1 MQQSEDIVIYD
12 IDDQKN
18 TNPSITTS
26 ETIQTNTTTLSF
38 DDILSKSGRMVKNS
52 SKKNQKAPKAR
63 QKRTNDAKIA
73 KQEAK
78 MIQALETELQE
89 PERQNLI
96 FIIQK
101 YQSSER
107 FGKYVRTELK
117 VSYTSESLNKKTTS
131 QLQAI
136 LDKIRLH
143 LDNQNLNKI
152 YDSAL
157 YSSTA
162 AIEAFSKPLGVNV
175 DGFSTMLMSNE
186 EFKNCWER
194 FKCESVMPT
203 IPSHVQM
210 CFILGQTYFLAY
222 AINKQKEYKEPPE
235 ITELLKDI
243 GPESD
248 TDNKI
253 NNEAIENKEKTEEV
267 VEKPKLENGMS
278 I

>member
-12 IDDQKN
+12 IDDQKS
-18 TNPSITTS
+18 TNQSITTS
-26 ETIQTNTTTLSF
+26 GIVETNTTTLNF
-38 DDILSKSGRMVKNS
+38 DDILSKSGRMAQNS
-52 SKKNQKAPKAR
+52 SKKSQKAPRAK
-63 QKRTNDAKIA
+63 QKRTNDVKIA

-117 VSYTSESLNKKTTS
+117 VSYTSESLNKKSTS

-194 FKCESVMPT
+194 LKCETIMPT
-203 IPSHVQM
+203 VPSHVQL

-222 AINKQKEYKEPPE
+222 AINKQKEYKAPPE
-235 ITELLKDI
+235 ITALIDEVFKD
-243 GPESD
+243 
-248 TDNKI
+248 DNK
-253 NNEAIENKEKTEEV
+253 KTHEKTANTTKQDDV
-267 VEKPKLENGMS
+267 PEKPILENGMS